1 MSSSRRKLWKI
12 PERPNTFRSRKRWSD
27 DVPRANEGPKRRR
40 MNNGEDGQKTGRD
53 LKPIG
58 FKALESIC
66 REELPEKAVLEL
78 TRKAGQFEALL
89 SMDDIRPDLLKLVIT
104 SFRMLCSPNNIM
116 NANAEKI
123 LRSTKAKKFL
133 TGTALSSFINQMAYL
148 GDSSGVDTV
157 IMDLISIFLTMI
169 QKLRE
174 SIVHSLPISQLKISL
189 ALLKEKN
196 LIENADDLEKELHH
210 VTELKDEVIRLAMSA
225 HDQESEL
232 KPPQNFRELSV
243 IPSAADLLCSRPFLR
258 KNITDRRFN
267 DLDHYLDVQFRLLR
281 EDFVMPL
288 RDGIKQLTKDK
299 DLLEPT
305 TSNTSPRANDVSV
318 YHGVTVLYP
327 VCNRKGRVFKIKFN
341 QSHSKVRRIK
351 WERSKRLKFGSLLCL
366 SSDDFNTLVF
376 ASVENRDPE
385 GLSDGELEVRFET
398 TEAAE
403 VNRFIQSKETFV
415 MVESDAYYESYR
427 HVLEG
432 LKEINPEEFPFQR
445 YIVECCQDIRPP
457 VYQLHGKEDDN
468 NNKSFTFK
476 FDGVLAKKK
485 SPETLVTNHRSSSPR
500 LQVASE
506 DALGTDSSQPGK
518 GSGELSSDA
527 CTESLSN
534 PDVVMDNEMPHEIF
548 NWPDRESLGFNESQ
562 MRAFK
567 LALTKE
573 FALIQGPP
581 GTGKTFVGLK
591 IAQALLDNTSLWQ
604 DEKGSSP
611 ILMVSYTN
619 HALDQFLEGLI
630 SNRGEI
636 GNLGLKNVFAQSNI
650 NDHNISMTC
659 QNAKN
664 TKELLGFQTS
674 LNHFNRERRGII
686 CQKISDATFLDFR

>member
-1 MSSSRRKLWKI
+1 MSSSRRKLWTI
-12 PERPNTFRSRKRWSD
+12 PERPNTFRSRKRRPD

-40 MNNGEDGQKTGRD
+40 MNNGEGRKNTGHD
-53 LKPIG
+53 SKPIG

-66 REELPEKAVLEL
+66 REELPEAVLEL

-104 SFRMLCSPNNIM
+104 SFRMLCSSNKIM
-116 NANAEKI
+116 TANAEKI
-123 LRSTKAKKFL
+123 LRSTEAKRFL
-133 TGTALSSFINQMAYL
+133 TGTVLSSFINKMAYL
-148 GDSSGVDTV
+148 SDNSGVDTV
-157 IMDLISIFLTMI
+157 IMDLTAIFLTMI
-169 QKLRE
+169 QKLGV
-174 SIVHSLPISQLKISL
+174 SIVHSLPVPQLRISL
-189 ALLKEKN
+189 AELKQKN
-196 LIENADDLEKELHH
+196 LIENTDDLDKKLHH

-225 HDQESEL
+225 HDQESHL

-267 DLDHYLDVQFRLLR
+267 DLDHYLDVQFRLLK
-281 EDFVMPL
+281 EDFVIPL

-305 TSNTSPRANDVSV
+305 KSNTRRANDVSV
-318 YHGVTVLYP
+318 YHGVKVLYP

-341 QSHSKVRRIK
+341 QSHSKVRRVK

-385 GLSDGELEVRFET
+385 GLSDGQLEVRFEN

-415 MVESDAYYESYR
+415 MVESDAYFESYR

-432 LKEINPEEFPFQR
+432 LKEINPGEFPFQR
-445 YIVECCQDIRPP
+445 YIVECCQDIGPP
-457 VYQLHGKEDDN
+457 AYQLHGKEGDEKN
-468 NNKSFTFK
+468 NSFTFK

-485 SPETLVTNHRSSSPR
+485 CPETLESNHRSSTEK
-500 LQVASE
+500 LQMTIE
-506 DALGTDSSQPGK
+506 PETDSSQL
-518 GSGELSSDA
+518 GELSSDT
-527 CTESLSN
+527 CTESLNN
-534 PDVVMDNEMPHEIF
+534 PDVAKDKEMPREIF
-548 NWPDRESLGFNESQ
+548 NWPDRESLGLNESQ

-591 IAQALLDNTSLWQ
+591 IAQALLDNSSLWQ

-630 SNRGEI
+630 PSEGKS
-636 GNLGLKNVFAQSNI
+636 GNFGLKNVSLQSNN
-650 NDHNISMTC
+650 NDHNTSMTV
-659 QNAKN
+659 
-664 TKELLGFQTS
+664 S
-674 LNHFNRERRGII
+674 
-686 CQKISDATFLDFR
+686 

>member
-12 PERPNTFRSRKRWSD
+12 PERPNTFRSRKRRSD

-53 LKPIG
+53 SKPIG

-104 SFRMLCSPNNIM
+104 SFRMLCSSNKIM
-116 NANAEKI
+116 TANAEKI
-123 LRSTKAKKFL
+123 LRSTEAKRFL
-133 TGTALSSFINQMAYL
+133 TGTVLSSFINKMAYL
-148 GDSSGVDTV
+148 SDNSGVDTV
-157 IMDLISIFLTMI
+157 IMDLTAIFLTMI
-169 QKLRE
+169 QKLGV
-174 SIVHSLPISQLKISL
+174 SIVHSLPVPQLRISL
-189 ALLKEKN
+189 AELKEKN
-196 LIENADDLEKELHH
+196 LIENTDDLEKKLHH

-225 HDQESEL
+225 HDQESQL

-305 TSNTSPRANDVSV
+305 KSNTRRANDVSV

-341 QSHSKVRRIK
+341 QSHSKVRRVK

-385 GLSDGELEVRFET
+385 GLSDGELEVRFEN

-415 MVESDAYYESYR
+415 MVESDAYFESYR

-432 LKEINPEEFPFQR
+432 LKEINPGEFPFQR
-445 YIVECCQDIRPP
+445 YIVECCQDVGPP
-457 VYQLHGKEDDN
+457 AYQLHGKEGDAN
-468 NNKSFTFK
+468 NNSFTFK

-485 SPETLVTNHRSSSPR
+485 STETLESNHRSSTEK
-500 LQVASE
+500 LQMTIE
-506 DALGTDSSQPGK
+506 PETDSSQL
-518 GSGELSSDA
+518 GELSSDT
-527 CTESLSN
+527 CTESLNN
-534 PDVVMDNEMPHEIF
+534 PDVAKDKEMPREIF
-548 NWPDRESLGFNESQ
+548 IWPDRESLGLNESQ

-630 SNRGEI
+630 PNEGKS
-636 GNLGLKNVFAQSNI
+636 GNFGLKNVSLQSNN
-650 NDHNISMTC
+650 NDHNTSMTV
-659 QNAKN
+659 
-664 TKELLGFQTS
+664 S
-674 LNHFNRERRGII
+674 
-686 CQKISDATFLDFR
+686 

>member
-1 MSSSRRKLWKI
+1 MSSGHREPQKI
-12 PERPNTFRSRKRWSD
+12 PGRPNNFRNRKRRSD
-27 DVPRANEGPKRRR
+27 DVPRANEGSKRRR
-40 MNNGEDGQKTGRD
+40 VNREGGQNTGHD
-53 LKPIG
+53 SKPIG
-58 FKALESIC
+58 FKALENIC

-78 TRKAGQFEALL
+78 TRKAGKFEALL

-104 SFRMLCSPNNIM
+104 SFRMLCSSNNIM
-116 NANAEKI
+116 TANAEKI
-123 LRSTKAKKFL
+123 LRSTKAKRFL

-157 IMDLISIFLTMI
+157 IMDLISIFLTVI
-169 QKLRE
+169 QKLGE
-174 SIVHSLPISQLKISL
+174 SIVHSLPIPQLRISL

-225 HDQESEL
+225 HDQESQL

-267 DLDHYLDVQFRLLR
+267 DLDHYLDVQFRLLK

-305 TSNTSPRANDVSV
+305 TTNTRRANDVSV

-341 QSHSKVRRIK
+341 QSHSKVRRVK

-385 GLSDGELEVRFET
+385 GLSDGELEVRFEN

-403 VNRFIQSKETFV
+403 VNRFLQSKETFV

-445 YIVECCQDIRPP
+445 YIVECCQDVGPP
-457 VYQLHGKEDDN
+457 AYQLHGKEGDEKN
-468 NNKSFTFK
+468 NSFTFK

-485 SPETLVTNHRSSSPR
+485 SPKTLVSNHQS

-506 DALGTDSSQPGK
+506 HALETDSSQPGE
-518 GSGELSSDA
+518 GSGELSSEA
-527 CTESLSN
+527 CTESLNN
-534 PDVVMDNEMPHEIF
+534 PDDVKDKEMPHEIF
-548 NWPDRESLGFNESQ
+548 NWPDRESLGLNESQ

-636 GNLGLKNVFAQSNI
+636 GNLGLKNVFA
-650 NDHNISMTC
+650 
-659 QNAKN
+659 
-664 TKELLGFQTS
+664 
-674 LNHFNRERRGII
+674 
-686 CQKISDATFLDFR
+686 

>member
-12 PERPNTFRSRKRWSD
+12 PERPNTFRSRKRGSD

-40 MNNGEDGQKTGRD
+40 MNNGEEGQKTGRD
-53 LKPIG
+53 SKPIG

-66 REELPEKAVLEL
+66 REELPEAVLQL

-104 SFRMLCSPNNIM
+104 SFRMLCSSNKIM
-116 NANAEKI
+116 TANAEKI
-123 LRSTKAKKFL
+123 LRSTEAKRFL
-133 TGTALSSFINQMAYL
+133 TGTVLSSFINKMAYL
-148 GDSSGVDTV
+148 SNNSGVDTV
-157 IMDLISIFLTMI
+157 IMDLTAIFLTMI
-169 QKLRE
+169 QKLGV
-174 SIVHSLPISQLKISL
+174 SIVHSLPIPQLRISV
-189 ALLKEKN
+189 AELKEKN
-196 LIENADDLEKELHH
+196 LIENTDDLEKELHH
-210 VTELKDEVIRLAMSA
+210 VTELKDKVIRLGMSA
-225 HDQESEL
+225 HDQESHL
-232 KPPQNFRELSV
+232 KPLQNFRDLSV

-305 TSNTSPRANDVSV
+305 KSNTRRANDVSV
-318 YHGVTVLYP
+318 YHGVRVLYP

-341 QSHSKVRRIK
+341 QSHSKVRRVK

-385 GLSDGELEVRFET
+385 GLSDGQLEVRFEN

-403 VNRFIQSKETFV
+403 VNRFIESKETFV
-415 MVESDAYYESYR
+415 MVESDAYFESYR

-432 LKEINPEEFPFQR
+432 LQEINPGEFAFQR
-445 YIVECCQDIRPP
+445 YIVECCQDIGPP
-457 VYQLHGKEDDN
+457 AYQLHGKKGDEKN
-468 NNKSFTFK
+468 NSFTFK
-476 FDGVLAKKK
+476 FDRGLAKK
-485 SPETLVTNHRSSSPR
+485 SPETLVSNHGSSTPW

-506 DALGTDSSQPGK
+506 HALGTDSGQPGE

-527 CTESLSN
+527 WTESLDN
-534 PDVVMDNEMPHEIF
+534 PDVAKDKIF
-548 NWPDRESLGFNESQ
+548 NWPDRESLGLNESQ

-630 SNRGEI
+630 SNRGEM
-636 GNLGLKNVFAQSNI
+636 GK
-650 NDHNISMTC
+650 IS
-659 QNAKN
+659 
-664 TKELLGFQTS
+664 S
-674 LNHFNRERRGII
+674 LNQII
-686 CQKISDATFLDFR
+686 KTLS

>member
-12 PERPNTFRSRKRWSD
+12 PERPNTFRSRKRRPD

-40 MNNGEDGQKTGRD
+40 MNNGEDGQKTGHD
-53 LKPIG
+53 SKPIG

-66 REELPEKAVLEL
+66 REELPEAVLEL

-104 SFRMLCSPNNIM
+104 SFRMLCSSNKIM
-116 NANAEKI
+116 TANAEKI
-123 LRSTKAKKFL
+123 LRSTEAKRFL
-133 TGTALSSFINQMAYL
+133 TGTVLSSFINKMAYL
-148 GDSSGVDTV
+148 SNNSGVDTV
-157 IMDLISIFLTMI
+157 IMDLTAIFLTMI
-169 QKLRE
+169 QKLGV
-174 SIVHSLPISQLKISL
+174 SIVHSLPIPQLRISV
-189 ALLKEKN
+189 AELKEKN
-196 LIENADDLEKELHH
+196 LIENTDDLEKELHH
-210 VTELKDEVIRLAMSA
+210 VTELKDKVIRLGMSA
-225 HDQESEL
+225 HDQESHL
-232 KPPQNFRELSV
+232 KPPQNFRDLSV

-267 DLDHYLDVQFRLLR
+267 DLDHYLDVHFRLLK
-281 EDFVMPL
+281 EDFVIPL

-305 TSNTSPRANDVSV
+305 KSNTRRANDVSV
-318 YHGVTVLYP
+318 YHGVRVLYP

-341 QSHSKVRRIK
+341 QSHSKVRRVK

-385 GLSDGELEVRFET
+385 GLSDGQLEVRFEN

-403 VNRFIQSKETFV
+403 VNRFIESKETFV
-415 MVESDAYYESYR
+415 MVESDAYFESYR
-427 HVLEG
+427 HVLKG
-432 LKEINPEEFPFQR
+432 LQEINPGEFAFQR
-445 YIVECCQDIRPP
+445 YIVECCQDIGPP
-457 VYQLHGKEDDN
+457 AYQLHGKEGDEKN
-468 NNKSFTFK
+468 NSFTFK
-476 FDGVLAKKK
+476 FDRGLAKK
-485 SPETLVTNHRSSSPR
+485 SPETLVSNHGSSTPW

-506 DALGTDSSQPGK
+506 HALGTDSGQPGE

-527 CTESLSN
+527 WTESLDN
-534 PDVVMDNEMPHEIF
+534 PDVAKDKIF
-548 NWPDRESLGFNESQ
+548 NWPDRESLGLNESQ
-562 MRAFK
+562 MRAFQ

-591 IAQALLDNTSLWQ
+591 IAQALLDNKSLWQ
-604 DEKGSSP
+604 DEKGCSP

-630 SNRGEI
+630 SNRGEM
-636 GNLGLKNVFAQSNI
+636 GK
-650 NDHNISMTC
+650 IS
-659 QNAKN
+659 
-664 TKELLGFQTS
+664 S
-674 LNHFNRERRGII
+674 LNQII
-686 CQKISDATFLDFR
+686 KTLS

>member
-1 MSSSRRKLWKI
+1 MSSGHREPRKI
-12 PERPNTFRSRKRWSD
+12 PGRSNNFRNRKRRSY
-27 DVPRANEGPKRRR
+27 DVPRAIEGLKRRR
-40 MNNGEDGQKTGRD
+40 MNGEGGQTDTGHD
-53 LKPIG
+53 SKPIG

-104 SFRMLCSPNNIM
+104 SFRMLCSSNNIM
-116 NANAEKI
+116 TANAEKI

-174 SIVHSLPISQLKISL
+174 SIVYSLPIPQLRISL

-225 HDQESEL
+225 HDQESQL

-243 IPSAADLLCSRPFLR
+243 IPSAADLLYSRPFLR

-305 TSNTSPRANDVSV
+305 TSKTSPRAHNVSV

-398 TEAAE
+398 TETAE
-403 VNRFIQSKETFV
+403 VNRFIQSKQTFV

-445 YIVECCQDIRPP
+445 YIVECCQDVGPP
-457 VYQLHGKEDDN
+457 AYQLHGKEGDEKND
-468 NNKSFTFK
+468 SFTFK
-476 FDGVLAKKK
+476 FDGVLEKKK
-485 SPETLVTNHRSSSPR
+485 SPKTVVSNHQS
-500 LQVASE
+500 LQMASE
-506 DALGTDSSQPGK
+506 HALETDSSQPGE
-518 GSGELSSDA
+518 GSGELSSEA
-527 CTESLSN
+527 CTESLNN
-534 PDVVMDNEMPHEIF
+534 PDDVKDKEMPHEVF

-630 SNRGEI
+630 SNQGEI

-650 NDHNISMTC
+650 NDHNTVY
-659 QNAKN
+659 Q
-664 TKELLGFQTS
+664 
-674 LNHFNRERRGII
+674 
-686 CQKISDATFLDFR
+686 

>member
-1 MSSSRRKLWKI
+1 MSSNRRQLWKI
-12 PERPNTFRSRKRWSD
+12 PERPNTFRSRKRRSD

-53 LKPIG
+53 SKPIG

-78 TRKAGQFEALL
+78 TKQAGQFEALL

-104 SFRMLCSPNNIM
+104 SFRMLCSSNNIM
-116 NANAEKI
+116 TANAEKI
-123 LRSTKAKKFL
+123 LRSTKAKRFL
-133 TGTALSSFINQMAYL
+133 TGTVLSSFINKMAYL
-148 GDSSGVDTV
+148 GVSSGVDTV
-157 IMDLISIFLTMI
+157 IMDLIAIFLTMI
-169 QKLRE
+169 QKLGE
-174 SIVHSLPISQLKISL
+174 SIVHSLPIPQLRFSL
-189 ALLKEKN
+189 ATLKEKN

-210 VTELKDEVIRLAMSA
+210 VTELKDEVIRLAMSG
-225 HDQESEL
+225 HDPESQL

-281 EDFVMPL
+281 EDFAMPL

-305 TSNTSPRANDVSV
+305 TSNFGRANDVSV

-327 VCNRKGRVFKIKFN
+327 VCNKKGRVFKIKFN
-341 QSHSKVRRIK
+341 QCHSKVRRVK

-376 ASVENRDPE
+376 ASVENRDPV
-385 GLSDGELEVRFET
+385 GLSNGELEVRFEKI
-398 TEAAE
+398 EVAE
-403 VNRFIQSKETFV
+403 VNRFIQSKERFV
-415 MVESDAYYESYR
+415 MLESDAYFESYR

-432 LKEINPEEFPFQR
+432 LKEIDPGEFPFQR
-445 YIVECCQDIRPP
+445 YIVECCQDIGPP
-457 VYQLHGKEDDN
+457 EYQLHGKKGDE
-468 NNKSFTFK
+468 NKNSFTFK

-485 SPETLVTNHRSSSPR
+485 SPETLVSNHRLSSVE
-500 LQVASE
+500 LQVAIE
-506 DALGTDSSQPGK
+506 PGTDSSQLA
-518 GSGELSSDA
+518 ELTSDT
-527 CTESLSN
+527 CTESLN
-534 PDVVMDNEMPHEIF
+534 NHDVAKDNEMPHEIF
-548 NWPDRESLGFNESQ
+548 NWPDRESLGLNESQ

-604 DEKGSSP
+604 DKKGSSP

-630 SNRGEI
+630 PNPGES
-636 GNLGLKNVFAQSNI
+636 GYLGLKNVFTQSNN
-650 NDHNISMTC
+650 NDHNILMS
-659 QNAKN
+659 K
-664 TKELLGFQTS
+664 
-674 LNHFNRERRGII
+674 
-686 CQKISDATFLDFR
+686 

>member
-12 PERPNTFRSRKRWSD
+12 PERPNTFRSRKRGSD

-40 MNNGEDGQKTGRD
+40 MNNGEEGQKTGRD
-53 LKPIG
+53 SKPIG

-66 REELPEKAVLEL
+66 REELPEAVLQL

-104 SFRMLCSPNNIM
+104 SFRMLCSSNKIM
-116 NANAEKI
+116 TANAEKI
-123 LRSTKAKKFL
+123 LRSTEAKRFL
-133 TGTALSSFINQMAYL
+133 TGTVLSSFINKMAYL
-148 GDSSGVDTV
+148 SNNSGVDTV
-157 IMDLISIFLTMI
+157 IMDLTAIFLTMI
-169 QKLRE
+169 QKLGV
-174 SIVHSLPISQLKISL
+174 SIVHSLPIPQLRISV
-189 ALLKEKN
+189 AELKEKN
-196 LIENADDLEKELHH
+196 LIENTDDLEKELHH
-210 VTELKDEVIRLAMSA
+210 VTELKDKVIRLGMSA
-225 HDQESEL
+225 HDQESHL
-232 KPPQNFRELSV
+232 KPLQNFRDLSV

-267 DLDHYLDVQFRLLR
+267 DLDHYLDVQFRLLK

-305 TSNTSPRANDVSV
+305 KSNTRRANDVSV
-318 YHGVTVLYP
+318 YHGVRVLYP

-341 QSHSKVRRIK
+341 QSHSKVRRVK

-385 GLSDGELEVRFET
+385 GLSDGQLEVRFEN

-415 MVESDAYYESYR
+415 MVESDAYFESYR

-432 LKEINPEEFPFQR
+432 LQEINPGEFAFQR
-445 YIVECCQDIRPP
+445 YIVECCQDIGPP
-457 VYQLHGKEDDN
+457 AYQLHGKKGDEKN
-468 NNKSFTFK
+468 NSFTFK
-476 FDGVLAKKK
+476 FDRGLAKK
-485 SPETLVTNHRSSSPR
+485 SPETLVSNHGSSTPW

-506 DALGTDSSQPGK
+506 HALGTDSGQPGE

-527 CTESLSN
+527 WTESLDN
-534 PDVVMDNEMPHEIF
+534 PDVAKDKIF
-548 NWPDRESLGFNESQ
+548 NWPDRESLGLNESQ

-591 IAQALLDNTSLWQ
+591 IAQALLDNKSLWQ
-604 DEKGSSP
+604 DEKGRSP

-630 SNRGEI
+630 SNRGEM
-636 GNLGLKNVFAQSNI
+636 G
-650 NDHNISMTC
+650 
-659 QNAKN
+659 
-664 TKELLGFQTS
+664 
-674 LNHFNRERRGII
+674 
-686 CQKISDATFLDFR
+686 KISSFNQIITTLS

>member
-12 PERPNTFRSRKRWSD
+12 PERPNTFRSRKRRSD

-53 LKPIG
+53 SKPIG

-104 SFRMLCSPNNIM
+104 SFRMLCSSNNIM
-116 NANAEKI
+116 TANAEKI
-123 LRSTKAKKFL
+123 LRSTKAKSFL
-133 TGTALSSFINQMAYL
+133 TGTVLSSFINKMAYL
-148 GDSSGVDTV
+148 GDNSGVDTV
-157 IMDLISIFLTMI
+157 IMDLIAIFLTMI
-169 QKLRE
+169 QKLGE
-174 SIVHSLPISQLKISL
+174 SIVHSLPIPQLRISL
-189 ALLKEKN
+189 AVLKEKN
-196 LIENADDLEKELHH
+196 LIENTDDLEKKLQH
-210 VTELKDEVIRLAMSA
+210 VTELKDEVIRLAMSG
-225 HDQESEL
+225 HDQESQL

-267 DLDHYLDVQFRLLR
+267 DLDHYLDVQFRLLK

-305 TSNTSPRANDVSV
+305 KSSTRQANDVSV

-341 QSHSKVRRIK
+341 QSHSKVRRVK

-366 SSDDFNTLVF
+366 SSDDFSTLVF
-376 ASVENRDPE
+376 AFVENRNPE
-385 GLSDGELEVRFET
+385 GLSDGELEVRFEN

-415 MVESDAYYESYR
+415 MVESDAYFESYR

-432 LKEINPEEFPFQR
+432 LKEINPGEFPFQR
-445 YIVECCQDIRPP
+445 YIVECCQDIGPP
-457 VYQLHGKEDDN
+457 EYQLHGKEGDAN
-468 NNKSFTFK
+468 NNSFTFK

-485 SPETLVTNHRSSSPR
+485 STETLESNHRSSTEK
-500 LQVASE
+500 LQMTIE
-506 DALGTDSSQPGK
+506 PETDSSQL
-518 GSGELSSDA
+518 GELSSDT
-527 CTESLSN
+527 CTESLNN
-534 PDVVMDNEMPHEIF
+534 PDVAKDKEMPREIF
-548 NWPDRESLGFNESQ
+548 NWPDRESLGLNESQ

-567 LALTKE
+567 MALTKE

-630 SNRGEI
+630 PNEGKS
-636 GNLGLKNVFAQSNI
+636 GNFGLKNVSLQSNN
-650 NDHNISMTC
+650 NDHNTSMTV
-659 QNAKN
+659 
-664 TKELLGFQTS
+664 S
-674 LNHFNRERRGII
+674 
-686 CQKISDATFLDFR
+686 

>member
-12 PERPNTFRSRKRWSD
+12 PERPNTFRSRKRGSD

-40 MNNGEDGQKTGRD
+40 MNNGEEGQKTGRD
-53 LKPIG
+53 SKPIG

-66 REELPEKAVLEL
+66 REELPEAVLQL

-104 SFRMLCSPNNIM
+104 SFRMLCSSNKIM
-116 NANAEKI
+116 TANAEKI
-123 LRSTKAKKFL
+123 LRSTEAKRFL
-133 TGTALSSFINQMAYL
+133 TGTVLSSFINKMAYL
-148 GDSSGVDTV
+148 SNNSGVDTV
-157 IMDLISIFLTMI
+157 IMDLTAIFLTMI
-169 QKLRE
+169 QKLGV
-174 SIVHSLPISQLKISL
+174 SIVHSLPIPQLRISV
-189 ALLKEKN
+189 AELKEKN
-196 LIENADDLEKELHH
+196 LIENTDDLEKELHH
-210 VTELKDEVIRLAMSA
+210 VTELKDKVIRLGMSA
-225 HDQESEL
+225 HDQESHL
-232 KPPQNFRELSV
+232 KPLQNFRDLSV

-305 TSNTSPRANDVSV
+305 KSNTRRANDVSV
-318 YHGVTVLYP
+318 YHGVRVLYP

-341 QSHSKVRRIK
+341 QSHSKVRRVK

-385 GLSDGELEVRFET
+385 GLSDGQLEVRFEN

-403 VNRFIQSKETFV
+403 VNRFIESKETFV
-415 MVESDAYYESYR
+415 MVESDAYFESYR

-432 LKEINPEEFPFQR
+432 LQEINPGEFAFQR
-445 YIVECCQDIRPP
+445 YIVECCQDIGPP
-457 VYQLHGKEDDN
+457 AYQLHGKEGDEKN
-468 NNKSFTFK
+468 NSFTFK
-476 FDGVLAKKK
+476 FDRGLAKK
-485 SPETLVTNHRSSSPR
+485 SPETLVSNHGSSTPW

-506 DALGTDSSQPGK
+506 HALGTDSGQPGE

-527 CTESLSN
+527 WTESLDN
-534 PDVVMDNEMPHEIF
+534 PDVAKDKIF
-548 NWPDRESLGFNESQ
+548 NWPDRESLGLNESQ

-630 SNRGEI
+630 SNRGEM
-636 GNLGLKNVFAQSNI
+636 GK
-650 NDHNISMTC
+650 IS
-659 QNAKN
+659 
-664 TKELLGFQTS
+664 S
-674 LNHFNRERRGII
+674 LNQII
-686 CQKISDATFLDFR
+686 KTLS

>member
-1 MSSSRRKLWKI
+1 MSSGHRERRKI
-12 PERPNTFRSRKRWSD
+12 PGRPNNFRNRKRRSD
-27 DVPRANEGPKRRR
+27 DVPRANEGSKRRR
-40 MNNGEDGQKTGRD
+40 MNGEGGQNTGHD
-53 LKPIG
+53 SKPIG

-157 IMDLISIFLTMI
+157 IMDLIPIFLTMI
-169 QKLRE
+169 QKLGE
-174 SIVHSLPISQLKISL
+174 SIVHSLPIPQLKMSL
-189 ALLKEKN
+189 DVLKEKN
-196 LIENADDLEKELHH
+196 LIENAGDLEKELHH

-267 DLDHYLDVQFRLLR
+267 DLDHYLDVQFRLLK
-281 EDFVMPL
+281 EDFVIPL

-305 TSNTSPRANDVSV
+305 KSNTRRANDVSV
-318 YHGVTVLYP
+318 YHGVKVLYP

-341 QSHSKVRRIK
+341 QSHSKVRRVK

-385 GLSDGELEVRFET
+385 GLSDGELEVRFEN

-415 MVESDAYYESYR
+415 MVESDAYFESYR

-432 LKEINPEEFPFQR
+432 LKEINPGEFPFQR
-445 YIVECCQDIRPP
+445 YIVECCQDVGPP
-457 VYQLHGKEDDN
+457 AYQVHGKEGDEKN
-468 NNKSFTFK
+468 NSFIFK
-476 FDGVLAKKK
+476 FDDVLAKKK
-485 SPETLVTNHRSSSPR
+485 SPKTLVINHQS

-506 DALGTDSSQPGK
+506 HALGTDSSQPGA

-527 CTESLSN
+527 CTESLDN
-534 PDVVMDNEMPHEIF
+534 PDVAKDKEMPHEIF
-548 NWPDRESLGFNESQ
+548 SWPDRESLGLNESQ

-604 DEKGSSP
+604 DGKGSSP

-619 HALDQFLEGLI
+619 HALDQFLEGLT
-630 SNRGEI
+630 SNRGEM
-636 GNLGLKNVFAQSNI
+636 GK
-650 NDHNISMTC
+650 IS
-659 QNAKN
+659 
-664 TKELLGFQTS
+664 S
-674 LNHFNRERRGII
+674 LNQII
-686 CQKISDATFLDFR
+686 KTLS

>member
-12 PERPNTFRSRKRWSD
+12 PERPNTFRSRKRRSD

-40 MNNGEDGQKTGRD
+40 MNNGEDGQKTGHD
-53 LKPIG
+53 SKPIG

-78 TRKAGQFEALL
+78 TRKAGQFGALL

-104 SFRMLCSPNNIM
+104 SFRMLCSSNKIM
-116 NANAEKI
+116 TANAEKI
-123 LRSTKAKKFL
+123 LRSTEAKRFL
-133 TGTALSSFINQMAYL
+133 TGTVLSSFINKMAYL
-148 GDSSGVDTV
+148 SDNSGVDTV
-157 IMDLISIFLTMI
+157 IMDLTAIFLTMI
-169 QKLRE
+169 QKLGV
-174 SIVHSLPISQLKISL
+174 SIVHSLPVPQLRISL
-189 ALLKEKN
+189 AELKEKN
-196 LIENADDLEKELHH
+196 LIENTDDLEKKLHH

-225 HDQESEL
+225 HDQESQL

-267 DLDHYLDVQFRLLR
+267 DLDHYLDVQFRLLK

-305 TSNTSPRANDVSV
+305 KSNTRRANDVSV

-341 QSHSKVRRIK
+341 QSHSKVRRVK

-385 GLSDGELEVRFET
+385 GLSDGELEVRFEN

-415 MVESDAYYESYR
+415 MVESDAYFESYR

-432 LKEINPEEFPFQR
+432 LKEINPGEFPFQR
-445 YIVECCQDIRPP
+445 YIVECCQDVGPP
-457 VYQLHGKEDDN
+457 AYQLHGKEGDAN
-468 NNKSFTFK
+468 NNSFTFK

-485 SPETLVTNHRSSSPR
+485 STETLESNHRSSTEK
-500 LQVASE
+500 LQMTIE
-506 DALGTDSSQPGK
+506 PETDSSQL
-518 GSGELSSDA
+518 GELSSDT
-527 CTESLSN
+527 CTESLNN
-534 PDVVMDNEMPHEIF
+534 PDVAKDKEMPREIF
-548 NWPDRESLGFNESQ
+548 IWPDRESLGLNESQ

-567 LALTKE
+567 MALTKE

-630 SNRGEI
+630 PNEGKS
-636 GNLGLKNVFAQSNI
+636 GNFGLKNVSLQSNN
-650 NDHNISMTC
+650 NDHNTSMTV
-659 QNAKN
+659 
-664 TKELLGFQTS
+664 S
-674 LNHFNRERRGII
+674 
-686 CQKISDATFLDFR
+686 

>member
-1 MSSSRRKLWKI
+1 MSSGHREPRKI
-12 PERPNTFRSRKRWSD
+12 PGRSNNFRNRKRRSY
-27 DVPRANEGPKRRR
+27 DVPRAIEGLKRRR
-40 MNNGEDGQKTGRD
+40 MNGEGGQTDTGHD
-53 LKPIG
+53 SKPIG

-104 SFRMLCSPNNIM
+104 SFRMLCSSNNIM
-116 NANAEKI
+116 TANAEKI

-169 QKLRE
+169 QKLGE

-225 HDQESEL
+225 HDQESQL

-385 GLSDGELEVRFET
+385 GLSDGELEVRFEN

-445 YIVECCQDIRPP
+445 YIVECCQDVGPP
-457 VYQLHGKEDDN
+457 AYQLHGKEGDEKN
-468 NNKSFTFK
+468 NSFTFK
-476 FDGVLAKKK
+476 FDGVLEKKK
-485 SPETLVTNHRSSSPR
+485 SPKTVVSNHQS
-500 LQVASE
+500 LQMASE
-506 DALGTDSSQPGK
+506 HALETDSSQPGE
-518 GSGELSSDA
+518 GSGELSSEA
-527 CTESLSN
+527 CTESLNN
-534 PDVVMDNEMPHEIF
+534 PDDVKDKEMPHEVF

-630 SNRGEI
+630 SNQGEI

-650 NDHNISMTC
+650 NDHNTVY
-659 QNAKN
+659 Q
-664 TKELLGFQTS
+664 
-674 LNHFNRERRGII
+674 
-686 CQKISDATFLDFR
+686 

>member
-1 MSSSRRKLWKI
+1 MSSGHREPRKI
-12 PERPNTFRSRKRWSD
+12 PGRSNNFRNRKRRSY
-27 DVPRANEGPKRRR
+27 DVPRAIEGLKRRR
-40 MNNGEDGQKTGRD
+40 MNGEGGQTDTGHD
-53 LKPIG
+53 SKPIG

-104 SFRMLCSPNNIM
+104 SFRMLCSSNNIM
-116 NANAEKI
+116 TANAEKI

-148 GDSSGVDTV
+148 GDSAGVDTV

-174 SIVHSLPISQLKISL
+174 SIVHSLPIPQLRISL

-225 HDQESEL
+225 HDQESQL

-376 ASVENRDPE
+376 ASVENRDSE
-385 GLSDGELEVRFET
+385 GLSDGELEVRFEDT
-398 TEAAE
+398 AAAD

-445 YIVECCQDIRPP
+445 YIVECCQDVGPP
-457 VYQLHGKEDDN
+457 AYQLHGKEGDEEN
-468 NNKSFTFK
+468 NSFTFK
-476 FDGVLAKKK
+476 FDRVLEKKK
-485 SPETLVTNHRSSSPR
+485 SPKTLVSNHQS

-506 DALGTDSSQPGK
+506 HALETDSSQPGE
-518 GSGELSSDA
+518 GSGELSSEA
-527 CTESLSN
+527 CTESLN
-534 PDVVMDNEMPHEIF
+534 IPDDVKDKEMPHEIF

-630 SNRGEI
+630 SNQGEM
-636 GNLGLKNVFAQSNI
+636 GK
-650 NDHNISMTC
+650 IS
-659 QNAKN
+659 
-664 TKELLGFQTS
+664 S
-674 LNHFNRERRGII
+674 LNQII
-686 CQKISDATFLDFR
+686 MTLIYQ

>member
-1 MSSSRRKLWKI
+1 MSSGLREPRKI
-12 PERPNTFRSRKRWSD
+12 PGTPNNFRNRKRRSD
-27 DVPRANEGPKRRR
+27 DVPKAIEGSKRRR
-40 MNNGEDGQKTGRD
+40 MYREGGQNTGHD
-53 LKPIG
+53 SKPIG

-78 TRKAGQFEALL
+78 TRKAEQFEALL

-104 SFRMLCSPNNIM
+104 SFRMLCSSNNIM
-116 NANAEKI
+116 TANAEKI
-123 LRSTKAKKFL
+123 LRSTKAKSFL
-133 TGTALSSFINQMAYL
+133 TGTVLSSFINKMAYL
-148 GDSSGVDTV
+148 GGNSGVDTV
-157 IMDLISIFLTMI
+157 IMDLIAIFLTMI
-169 QKLRE
+169 QKLGE
-174 SIVHSLPISQLKISL
+174 SIVHSLPIPQLRISL
-189 ALLKEKN
+189 AVLKEKN
-196 LIENADDLEKELHH
+196 LIENADDLEKKLQH
-210 VTELKDEVIRLAMSA
+210 VTELKDEVIRLAMSG
-225 HDQESEL
+225 HDQESQL

-305 TSNTSPRANDVSV
+305 TSNTSPRAHDVSV

-366 SSDDFNTLVF
+366 SSDDFNTVVF

-457 VYQLHGKEDDN
+457 VYQLHGKEDDK

-485 SPETLVTNHRSSSPR
+485 SLETLVTNHRSSSSR

-506 DALGTDSSQPGK
+506 HALGTDSSQPGK

-619 HALDQFLEGLI
+619 HALDQFLEGLT
-630 SNRGEI
+630 SNRGEMR
-636 GNLGLKNVFAQSNI
+636 KMS
-650 NDHNISMTC
+650 
-659 QNAKN
+659 
-664 TKELLGFQTS
+664 S
-674 LNHFNRERRGII
+674 LNQII
-686 CQKISDATFLDFR
+686 KTLS

>member
-12 PERPNTFRSRKRWSD
+12 PERPNTFRSRKRRPD

-40 MNNGEDGQKTGRD
+40 MNNGEDGQKTGHD
-53 LKPIG
+53 SKPIG

-104 SFRMLCSPNNIM
+104 SFRMLCSSNNIM
-116 NANAEKI
+116 TANAEKI
-123 LRSTKAKKFL
+123 LRSTKAKRFL
-133 TGTALSSFINQMAYL
+133 TGTVLSSFINKMAYL
-148 GDSSGVDTV
+148 GDNSGVDTV
-157 IMDLISIFLTMI
+157 IMDLIAIFLTMI
-169 QKLRE
+169 QKLGE
-174 SIVHSLPISQLKISL
+174 SIVHSLPIPQLRISL
-189 ALLKEKN
+189 AVLKEKN
-196 LIENADDLEKELHH
+196 LIENADDLEKKLQH
-210 VTELKDEVIRLAMSA
+210 VTELKDEVIRLAMSG
-225 HDQESEL
+225 HDQESQL

-267 DLDHYLDVQFRLLR
+267 DLDHYLDVQFRLLK

-341 QSHSKVRRIK
+341 QSHSKVRRVK

-385 GLSDGELEVRFET
+385 GLSDGQLEVRFEN

-445 YIVECCQDIRPP
+445 YIVECCQNVGPP
-457 VYQLHGKEDDN
+457 AYQLHGKEGDEN
-468 NNKSFTFK
+468 NNSFTFK

-485 SPETLVTNHRSSSPR
+485 SPETLESNHRSSTEK
-500 LQVASE
+500 LQMTIE
-506 DALGTDSSQPGK
+506 PETDSSQL
-518 GSGELSSDA
+518 GELSSDT
-527 CTESLSN
+527 CTESLNN
-534 PDVVMDNEMPHEIF
+534 PDVAKDKEMPREIF
-548 NWPDRESLGFNESQ
+548 NWPDRESLGLNESQ

-630 SNRGEI
+630 PSEGKS
-636 GNLGLKNVFAQSNI
+636 GNFGLKNVSLQSNN
-650 NDHNISMTC
+650 NDHNTSMTV
-659 QNAKN
+659 
-664 TKELLGFQTS
+664 S
-674 LNHFNRERRGII
+674 
-686 CQKISDATFLDFR
+686 

>member
-12 PERPNTFRSRKRWSD
+12 PERPNTFRSRKRRSD

-40 MNNGEDGQKTGRD
+40 MNNGEDGQKTGHD
-53 LKPIG
+53 SKPIG

-104 SFRMLCSPNNIM
+104 SFRMLCSSNNIM
-116 NANAEKI
+116 TANAEKI
-123 LRSTKAKKFL
+123 LRSTKAKRFL
-133 TGTALSSFINQMAYL
+133 TGTVLSSFINKMAYL
-148 GDSSGVDTV
+148 GDNSGVDTV
-157 IMDLISIFLTMI
+157 IMDLIAIFLTMI
-169 QKLRE
+169 QKLGE
-174 SIVHSLPISQLKISL
+174 SIVHSLPIPQLRISL
-189 ALLKEKN
+189 AVLKEKN
-196 LIENADDLEKELHH
+196 LIENTDDLEKKLQH
-210 VTELKDEVIRLAMSA
+210 VTELKDEVIRLAMSG
-225 HDQESEL
+225 HDQESQL

-305 TSNTSPRANDVSV
+305 TSNTSPRAHDVSV

-341 QSHSKVRRIK
+341 QSHSKVRRVK

-385 GLSDGELEVRFET
+385 GLSDGQLEVRFEN

-415 MVESDAYYESYR
+415 MVESDAYFESYR

-432 LKEINPEEFPFQR
+432 LKEINPGEFPFQR
-445 YIVECCQDIRPP
+445 YIVECCQDVGPP
-457 VYQLHGKEDDN
+457 AYQLHGKEGDAN
-468 NNKSFTFK
+468 NNSFTFK

-485 SPETLVTNHRSSSPR
+485 STETLESNHRSSTEK
-500 LQVASE
+500 LQMTIE
-506 DALGTDSSQPGK
+506 PETDSSQL
-518 GSGELSSDA
+518 GELSSDT
-527 CTESLSN
+527 CTESLNN
-534 PDVVMDNEMPHEIF
+534 PDVAKDKEMPREIF
-548 NWPDRESLGFNESQ
+548 IWPDRESLGLNESQ

-630 SNRGEI
+630 PNEGKS
-636 GNLGLKNVFAQSNI
+636 GNFGLKNVSLQSNN
-650 NDHNISMTC
+650 NDHNTSMTV
-659 QNAKN
+659 
-664 TKELLGFQTS
+664 S
-674 LNHFNRERRGII
+674 
-686 CQKISDATFLDFR
+686 

>member
-1 MSSSRRKLWKI
+1 MSSGHREPRKI
-12 PERPNTFRSRKRWSD
+12 PGRPNNFRNRKRRSD
-27 DVPRANEGPKRRR
+27 DVPRAKEGSKRRR
-40 MNNGEDGQKTGRD
+40 VNGEGGQNTGHD
-53 LKPIG
+53 SKPIG

-66 REELPEKAVLEL
+66 REELPEMAVLKL
-78 TRKAGQFEALL
+78 TSKAGQFEALL

-104 SFRMLCSPNNIM
+104 SFRMLCSSKNIVT
-116 NANAEKI
+116 ANAEKI
-123 LRSTKAKKFL
+123 LRSTKAKRFL

-169 QKLRE
+169 QKLGE
-174 SIVHSLPISQLKISL
+174 SIVHSLPIPQLRISL

-225 HDQESEL
+225 HDQESQL
-232 KPPQNFRELSV
+232 KPPQNFRELRV
-243 IPSAADLLCSRPFLR
+243 IPSAADLLFSRPFLR

-305 TSNTSPRANDVSV
+305 TTNTRRANDVSV

-341 QSHSKVRRIK
+341 QSHSKVRRVK

-385 GLSDGELEVRFET
+385 GLSDGQLEVRFEN

-403 VNRFIQSKETFV
+403 VNRFIQSKENFV
-415 MVESDAYYESYR
+415 MVESDAYFESYR

-432 LKEINPEEFPFQR
+432 LHEINPEEFPFQR
-445 YIVECCQDIRPP
+445 YIVECCQDIGPP
-457 VYQLHGKEDDN
+457 AYQLHEKEGDEKN
-468 NNKSFTFK
+468 NPFTFK
-476 FDGVLAKKK
+476 FDRVLAKKK
-485 SPETLVTNHRSSSPR
+485 SPETLVSNHRSSSPR
-500 LQVASE
+500 LQVDSE
-506 DALGTDSSQPGK
+506 HALGTDSSQPGE

-527 CTESLSN
+527 WTESLDN
-534 PDVVMDNEMPHEIF
+534 PDVAKDNEMPHEIF
-548 NWPDRESLGFNESQ
+548 NWPDRESLGLNESQ

-591 IAQALLDNTSLWQ
+591 IAQALLDNKSLWQ
-604 DEKGSSP
+604 DEKESSP

-630 SNRGEI
+630 SNRGEM
-636 GNLGLKNVFAQSNI
+636 GK
-650 NDHNISMTC
+650 IS
-659 QNAKN
+659 
-664 TKELLGFQTS
+664 S
-674 LNHFNRERRGII
+674 LNQII
-686 CQKISDATFLDFR
+686 KTLS

>member
-1 MSSSRRKLWKI
+1 MSSGHREPRKI
-12 PERPNTFRSRKRWSD
+12 SGRPNTCTFRGRKRRSD
-27 DVPRANEGPKRRR
+27 DVPRANEGPKRQR
-40 MNNGEDGQKTGRD
+40 MKGEDGQIIGHGS
-53 LKPIG
+53 KPIK

-78 TRKAGQFEALL
+78 IKKAGQFEALL

-104 SFRMLCSPNNIM
+104 SFRMLCSSNNIM
-116 NANAEKI
+116 TANAEKI
-123 LRSTKAKKFL
+123 LRSSQAKRFL
-133 TGTALSSFINQMAYL
+133 TGTVLSSFINKMAYL
-148 GDSSGVDTV
+148 DDSSRVDSV
-157 IMDLISIFLTMI
+157 ILDLVAIFLTMI
-169 QKLRE
+169 QKLGE
-174 SIVHSLPISQLKISL
+174 SIVHSLPIPQLRFSL
-189 ALLKEKN
+189 AKLKEKN

-210 VTELKDEVIRLAMSA
+210 VIKLKDEVIRLAMSG
-225 HDQESEL
+225 HDQESQL
-232 KPPQNFRELSV
+232 KPPENFRELSV

-281 EDFVMPL
+281 EDFAMPL

-305 TSNTSPRANDVSV
+305 TSNFGRANDVSV

-327 VCNRKGRVFKIKFN
+327 VCNKKGRVFKIKFN
-341 QSHSKVRRIK
+341 QSHSKVRRVK

-376 ASVENRDPE
+376 ASVENRDHV
-385 GLSDGELEVRFET
+385 GLSDGELEVRFEN
-398 TEAAE
+398 TEVAE

-415 MVESDAYYESYR
+415 MVESGAYFESYR

-432 LKEINPEEFPFQR
+432 LKEINPGEFPLQR
-445 YIVECCQDIRPP
+445 YIVECCQDIGPP
-457 VYQLHGKEDDN
+457 EYQLHGKEGDEN
-468 NNKSFTFK
+468 NTSFTFK

-485 SPETLVTNHRSSSPR
+485 SPETLVSNHRSSSVE
-500 LQVASE
+500 LQVAAE
-506 DALGTDSSQPGK
+506 HGTDSNNL
-518 GSGELSSDA
+518 GELSSDA
-527 CTESLSN
+527 RTESLNN
-534 PDVVMDNEMPHEIF
+534 PDVAKDNEMPHEIF
-548 NWPDRESLGFNESQ
+548 NWPDRESFGFNESQ

-567 LALTKE
+567 QALTKE

-630 SNRGEI
+630 PNQGEM
-636 GNLGLKNVFAQSNI
+636 GNLGLKMS
-650 NDHNISMTC
+650 
-659 QNAKN
+659 
-664 TKELLGFQTS
+664 S
-674 LNHFNRERRGII
+674 LNDMLKCKEYKKAPKVSEEF
-686 CQKISDATFLDFR
+686 KPL

>member
-1 MSSSRRKLWKI
+1 MSSGHRERRKI
-12 PERPNTFRSRKRWSD
+12 PGRPNNFRNRKRRSD
-27 DVPRANEGPKRRR
+27 DVPRANEGSKRRR
-40 MNNGEDGQKTGRD
+40 MNNGEGGQKTGRD
-53 LKPIG
+53 SKPIG

-116 NANAEKI
+116 TANAEKI

-133 TGTALSSFINQMAYL
+133 TGTALSSFINQMVYL

-174 SIVHSLPISQLKISL
+174 SIVYSLPIPQLRISL

-225 HDQESEL
+225 HDQESQL

-243 IPSAADLLCSRPFLR
+243 IPSAADLLYSRPFLR

-288 RDGIKQLTKDK
+288 RDGIKHLTKDK

-305 TSNTSPRANDVSV
+305 TSNTRRANDVSV
-318 YHGVTVLYP
+318 YHGVRVLYP

-341 QSHSKVRRIK
+341 KSHSKVRRVK

-366 SSDDFNTLVF
+366 SSDDFNTFVF
-376 ASVENRDPE
+376 ASVENRDSE
-385 GLSDGELEVRFET
+385 GLSEGELEVRFED

-403 VNRFIQSKETFV
+403 VNRFIQSKEKFV

-445 YIVECCQDIRPP
+445 YIVECCQDVGPP
-457 VYQLHGKEDDN
+457 AYQLHGKEGDEKN
-468 NNKSFTFK
+468 NSFTFK

-485 SPETLVTNHRSSSPR
+485 SPKTVVSNHQS
-500 LQVASE
+500 LQMASE
-506 DALGTDSSQPGK
+506 HALETDSSQPGE
-518 GSGELSSDA
+518 GSGELSSEA
-527 CTESLSN
+527 CTESLNN
-534 PDVVMDNEMPHEIF
+534 PDDVKDKEMPHEVF
-548 NWPDRESLGFNESQ
+548 NWPDRDSLGFNESQ

-573 FALIQGPP
+573 SALIQGPP

-630 SNRGEI
+630 SNQGEI

-650 NDHNISMTC
+650 NDHNTVY
-659 QNAKN
+659 Q
-664 TKELLGFQTS
+664 
-674 LNHFNRERRGII
+674 
-686 CQKISDATFLDFR
+686 

>member
-12 PERPNTFRSRKRWSD
+12 PERPNTFRSRKRRPD

-40 MNNGEDGQKTGRD
+40 MNNGEDGQKTGHD
-53 LKPIG
+53 SKPIG

-66 REELPEKAVLEL
+66 REELPEAVLEL

-104 SFRMLCSPNNIM
+104 SFRMLCSSNKIM
-116 NANAEKI
+116 TANAEKI
-123 LRSTKAKKFL
+123 LRSTEAKRFL
-133 TGTALSSFINQMAYL
+133 TGTVLSSFINKMAYL
-148 GDSSGVDTV
+148 SNNSGVDTV
-157 IMDLISIFLTMI
+157 IMDLTAIFLTMI
-169 QKLRE
+169 QKLGV
-174 SIVHSLPISQLKISL
+174 SIVHSLPIPQLRISV
-189 ALLKEKN
+189 AELKEKN
-196 LIENADDLEKELHH
+196 LIENTDDLEKELHH
-210 VTELKDEVIRLAMSA
+210 VTELKDKVIRLGMSA
-225 HDQESEL
+225 HDQESHL
-232 KPPQNFRELSV
+232 KPPQNFRDLSV

-267 DLDHYLDVQFRLLR
+267 DLDHYLDVHFRLLK
-281 EDFVMPL
+281 EDFVIPL

-305 TSNTSPRANDVSV
+305 KSNTRRANDVSV
-318 YHGVTVLYP
+318 YHGVRVLYP

-341 QSHSKVRRIK
+341 QSHSKVRRVK

-385 GLSDGELEVRFET
+385 GLSDGQLEVRFEN

-403 VNRFIQSKETFV
+403 VNRFIESKETFV
-415 MVESDAYYESYR
+415 MVESDAYFESYR
-427 HVLEG
+427 HVLKG
-432 LKEINPEEFPFQR
+432 LQEINPGEFAFQR
-445 YIVECCQDIRPP
+445 YIVECCQDIGPP
-457 VYQLHGKEDDN
+457 AYQLHGKEGDEKN
-468 NNKSFTFK
+468 NSFTFK
-476 FDGVLAKKK
+476 FDRGLAKK
-485 SPETLVTNHRSSSPR
+485 SPETLVSNHGSSTPW

-506 DALGTDSSQPGK
+506 HALGTDSGQPGE

-527 CTESLSN
+527 WTESLDN
-534 PDVVMDNEMPHEIF
+534 PDVAKDKIF
-548 NWPDRESLGFNESQ
+548 NWPDRESLGLNESQ

-573 FALIQGPP
+573 FVLIQGPP

-591 IAQALLDNTSLWQ
+591 IAQALLDNKSLWR
-604 DEKGSSP
+604 DEKGCSP

-630 SNRGEI
+630 SNRGEM
-636 GNLGLKNVFAQSNI
+636 GK
-650 NDHNISMTC
+650 IS
-659 QNAKN
+659 
-664 TKELLGFQTS
+664 S
-674 LNHFNRERRGII
+674 LNQII
-686 CQKISDATFLDFR
+686 KTLS

>member
-1 MSSSRRKLWKI
+1 MSSGHREPRKI
-12 PERPNTFRSRKRWSD
+12 PGRSNNFRNRKRRSY
-27 DVPRANEGPKRRR
+27 DVPRAIEGLKRRR
-40 MNNGEDGQKTGRD
+40 MNGEGGQTD
-53 LKPIG
+53 TVHDSKPIG

-104 SFRMLCSPNNIM
+104 SFRMLCSSNNIM
-116 NANAEKI
+116 TANAEKI

-174 SIVHSLPISQLKISL
+174 SIVYSLPIPQLRISL

-225 HDQESEL
+225 HDQESQL

-376 ASVENRDPE
+376 ASVENRDSE
-385 GLSDGELEVRFET
+385 GLSEGELEVRFED

-403 VNRFIQSKETFV
+403 VNRFIQSKEKFV

-445 YIVECCQDIRPP
+445 YIVECCQDVGPP
-457 VYQLHGKEDDN
+457 AYQLHGKEGDEKN
-468 NNKSFTFK
+468 NSFTFK
-476 FDGVLAKKK
+476 FDGVLEKKK
-485 SPETLVTNHRSSSPR
+485 SPKTVVSNHQS
-500 LQVASE
+500 LQMASE
-506 DALGTDSSQPGK
+506 HALETDSSQPGE
-518 GSGELSSDA
+518 GSGELSSEA
-527 CTESLSN
+527 CTESLNN
-534 PDVVMDNEMPHEIF
+534 PDDVKDKEMPHEVF

-630 SNRGEI
+630 SNQGEI

-650 NDHNISMTC
+650 NDHNTVY
-659 QNAKN
+659 Q
-664 TKELLGFQTS
+664 
-674 LNHFNRERRGII
+674 
-686 CQKISDATFLDFR
+686 

>member
-12 PERPNTFRSRKRWSD
+12 PERPNTFRSRKRRPD

-40 MNNGEDGQKTGRD
+40 MNNGEDGRKTGHD
-53 LKPIG
+53 SKPIG

-66 REELPEKAVLEL
+66 REELPEAVLEL

-104 SFRMLCSPNNIM
+104 SFRMLCSSNKIM
-116 NANAEKI
+116 TANAEKI
-123 LRSTKAKKFL
+123 LRSTEAKRFL
-133 TGTALSSFINQMAYL
+133 TGTVLSSFINKMAYL
-148 GDSSGVDTV
+148 SDNSGADTV
-157 IMDLISIFLTMI
+157 IMDLTAIFLTMI
-169 QKLRE
+169 QKLGV
-174 SIVHSLPISQLKISL
+174 SIVHSLPVPQLRISL
-189 ALLKEKN
+189 AELKEKN
-196 LIENADDLEKELHH
+196 LIENTDDVEKKLHH

-225 HDQESEL
+225 HDQESQL

-341 QSHSKVRRIK
+341 QSHSKVRRVK

-385 GLSDGELEVRFET
+385 GLSDGQLEVRFEN

-415 MVESDAYYESYR
+415 MVESDAYFESYR

-432 LKEINPEEFPFQR
+432 LKEINPGEFPFQR
-445 YIVECCQDIRPP
+445 YIVECCQDIGPP
-457 VYQLHGKEDDN
+457 AYQLHGKEGDAN
-468 NNKSFTFK
+468 NNSFTFK

-485 SPETLVTNHRSSSPR
+485 SPETLESNHRSSTEK
-500 LQVASE
+500 LQMTIE
-506 DALGTDSSQPGK
+506 PETDSSQL
-518 GSGELSSDA
+518 GELSSDT
-527 CTESLSN
+527 CTESLNN
-534 PDVVMDNEMPHEIF
+534 PDVAKDKEMPREIF
-548 NWPDRESLGFNESQ
+548 NWPDRESLGLNESQ

-630 SNRGEI
+630 PSEGKS
-636 GNLGLKNVFAQSNI
+636 GNFGLKNVSLQSNN
-650 NDHNISMTC
+650 NDHNTSMTV
-659 QNAKN
+659 
-664 TKELLGFQTS
+664 S
-674 LNHFNRERRGII
+674 
-686 CQKISDATFLDFR
+686 

>member
-1 MSSSRRKLWKI
+1 MSSGHREPRKI
-12 PERPNTFRSRKRWSD
+12 PGRSNNFRNRKRRSY
-27 DVPRANEGPKRRR
+27 DVPRAIEGLKRRR
-40 MNNGEDGQKTGRD
+40 MNGEGGQTDTGHD
-53 LKPIG
+53 SKPIG

-174 SIVHSLPISQLKISL
+174 SIVYSLPIPQLRISL

-225 HDQESEL
+225 HDQESQL

-305 TSNTSPRANDVSV
+305 TSNTSPRAHDVSV

-341 QSHSKVRRIK
+341 QSHSKVRRVK

-403 VNRFIQSKETFV
+403 VNRFIQSKQTFV

-445 YIVECCQDIRPP
+445 YIVECCQDVGPP
-457 VYQLHGKEDDN
+457 AYQLHG
-468 NNKSFTFK
+468 TFK
-476 FDGVLAKKK
+476 FDGVLEKKK
-485 SPETLVTNHRSSSPR
+485 SPKTVVSNHQS
-500 LQVASE
+500 LQMASE
-506 DALGTDSSQPGK
+506 HALETDSSQPGE
-518 GSGELSSDA
+518 GSGELLSEA
-527 CTESLSN
+527 CTESLNN
-534 PDVVMDNEMPHEIF
+534 PDDVKDKEMPHEVF

-630 SNRGEI
+630 SNQGEI

-650 NDHNISMTC
+650 NDHNTVY
-659 QNAKN
+659 Q
-664 TKELLGFQTS
+664 
-674 LNHFNRERRGII
+674 
-686 CQKISDATFLDFR
+686 

>member
-12 PERPNTFRSRKRWSD
+12 PERPNTFRSRKRRPD

-40 MNNGEDGQKTGRD
+40 MNNGEDGQKTGHD
-53 LKPIG
+53 SKPIG

-89 SMDDIRPDLLKLVIT
+89 SMDDIRPDLLKLVII
-104 SFRMLCSPNNIM
+104 SFRMLCSSNNIM
-116 NANAEKI
+116 TANAEKI
-123 LRSTKAKKFL
+123 LRSTKAKSFL
-133 TGTALSSFINQMAYL
+133 TGTVLSSFINKMAYL
-148 GDSSGVDTV
+148 GDNSGVDTV
-157 IMDLISIFLTMI
+157 IMDLIAIFLTMI
-169 QKLRE
+169 QKLGE
-174 SIVHSLPISQLKISL
+174 SIVHSLPIPQLRISL
-189 ALLKEKN
+189 AVLKEKN
-196 LIENADDLEKELHH
+196 LIENADDLEKKLQH
-210 VTELKDEVIRLAMSA
+210 VTELKDEVIRLAMSG
-225 HDQESEL
+225 HDQESQL

-341 QSHSKVRRIK
+341 QSHSKVRRVK

-385 GLSDGELEVRFET
+385 GLSDGQLEVRFEN

-415 MVESDAYYESYR
+415 MVESDAYFESYR

-432 LKEINPEEFPFQR
+432 LQEINPEEFPFQR
-445 YIVECCQDIRPP
+445 YIVECCQDIGPP
-457 VYQLHGKEDDN
+457 AYQLHGKEGDEKN
-468 NNKSFTFK
+468 NSFTFK
-476 FDGVLAKKK
+476 FDRVLAKKK
-485 SPETLVTNHRSSSPR
+485 SPETLVSNHRSTSPR

-506 DALGTDSSQPGK
+506 HALGTDSSQPGE
-518 GSGELSSDA
+518 GFGELSSDA

-548 NWPDRESLGFNESQ
+548 NWPDRESLGLNESQ

-630 SNRGEI
+630 SNRGEM
-636 GNLGLKNVFAQSNI
+636 G
-650 NDHNISMTC
+650 
-659 QNAKN
+659 
-664 TKELLGFQTS
+664 
-674 LNHFNRERRGII
+674 
-686 CQKISDATFLDFR
+686 KISSFNHIITTLS

>member
-12 PERPNTFRSRKRWSD
+12 PERPNTFRSRKRRPD

-40 MNNGEDGQKTGRD
+40 MNNGEDGQKTGHD
-53 LKPIG
+53 SKPIG

-104 SFRMLCSPNNIM
+104 SFRMLCSSNKIM
-116 NANAEKI
+116 TANAEKI
-123 LRSTKAKKFL
+123 LRSTEAKRFL
-133 TGTALSSFINQMAYL
+133 TGTVLSSFINKMAYL
-148 GDSSGVDTV
+148 SDNSGVDTV
-157 IMDLISIFLTMI
+157 IMDLTAIFLTMI
-169 QKLRE
+169 QKLGV
-174 SIVHSLPISQLKISL
+174 SIVHSLPVPQLRISL
-189 ALLKEKN
+189 AELKEKN
-196 LIENADDLEKELHH
+196 LIENTDDLEKKLHH

-225 HDQESEL
+225 HDQESQL

-305 TSNTSPRANDVSV
+305 TSNTSPRAHDVSV

-341 QSHSKVRRIK
+341 QSHSKVRRVK

-385 GLSDGELEVRFET
+385 GLSDGELEVRFEN

-415 MVESDAYYESYR
+415 MVESDAYFESYR

-432 LKEINPEEFPFQR
+432 LKEINPGEFPFQR
-445 YIVECCQDIRPP
+445 YIVECCQDVGPP
-457 VYQLHGKEDDN
+457 AYQLHGKEGDAN
-468 NNKSFTFK
+468 NNSFTFK

-485 SPETLVTNHRSSSPR
+485 STETLESNHRSSTEK
-500 LQVASE
+500 LQMTIE
-506 DALGTDSSQPGK
+506 PETDSSQL
-518 GSGELSSDA
+518 GELSSDT
-527 CTESLSN
+527 CTESLNN
-534 PDVVMDNEMPHEIF
+534 PDVAKDKEMPREIF
-548 NWPDRESLGFNESQ
+548 IWPDRESLGLNESQ

-630 SNRGEI
+630 PNEGKS
-636 GNLGLKNVFAQSNI
+636 GNFGLKNVSLQSNN
-650 NDHNISMTC
+650 NDHNTSMTV
-659 QNAKN
+659 
-664 TKELLGFQTS
+664 S
-674 LNHFNRERRGII
+674 
-686 CQKISDATFLDFR
+686 

>member
-12 PERPNTFRSRKRWSD
+12 PERPNTFRSRKRRPD

-40 MNNGEDGQKTGRD
+40 MNNGEDGQKTGHD
-53 LKPIG
+53 SKPIG

-104 SFRMLCSPNNIM
+104 SFRMLCSSNKIM
-116 NANAEKI
+116 TANAEKI
-123 LRSTKAKKFL
+123 LRSTEAKRFL
-133 TGTALSSFINQMAYL
+133 TGTVLSSFINKMAYL
-148 GDSSGVDTV
+148 SNNSGVDTV
-157 IMDLISIFLTMI
+157 IMDLTAIFLTMI
-169 QKLRE
+169 QKLGV
-174 SIVHSLPISQLKISL
+174 SIVHSLPIPQLRISV
-189 ALLKEKN
+189 AELKEKN
-196 LIENADDLEKELHH
+196 LIENTDDLEKELHH
-210 VTELKDEVIRLAMSA
+210 VTELKDKVIRLGMSA
-225 HDQESEL
+225 HDQESHL
-232 KPPQNFRELSV
+232 KPPQNFRDLSV

-267 DLDHYLDVQFRLLR
+267 DLDHYLDVHFRLLK
-281 EDFVMPL
+281 EDFVIPL

-305 TSNTSPRANDVSV
+305 KSNTRRANDVSV
-318 YHGVTVLYP
+318 YHGVRVLYP

-341 QSHSKVRRIK
+341 QSHSKVRRVK

-385 GLSDGELEVRFET
+385 GLGDGQLEVRFEN

-403 VNRFIQSKETFV
+403 VNRFIESKETFV
-415 MVESDAYYESYR
+415 MVESDAYFESYR
-427 HVLEG
+427 HVLKG
-432 LKEINPEEFPFQR
+432 LQEINPGEFAFQR
-445 YIVECCQDIRPP
+445 YIVECCQDIGPP
-457 VYQLHGKEDDN
+457 AYQLHGKEGDEKN
-468 NNKSFTFK
+468 NSFTFK
-476 FDGVLAKKK
+476 FDRGLAKK
-485 SPETLVTNHRSSSPR
+485 SPETLVSNHGSSTPW

-506 DALGTDSSQPGK
+506 HALGTDSGQPGE

-527 CTESLSN
+527 WTESLDN
-534 PDVVMDNEMPHEIF
+534 PDVAKDKIF
-548 NWPDRESLGFNESQ
+548 NWPDRESLGLNESQ

-591 IAQALLDNTSLWQ
+591 IAQALLDNKSLWQ
-604 DEKGSSP
+604 DEKGCSP

-630 SNRGEI
+630 SNRGEM
-636 GNLGLKNVFAQSNI
+636 GK
-650 NDHNISMTC
+650 IS
-659 QNAKN
+659 
-664 TKELLGFQTS
+664 S
-674 LNHFNRERRGII
+674 LNQII
-686 CQKISDATFLDFR
+686 KTLS

>member
-1 MSSSRRKLWKI
+1 MSSGHRERRKI
-12 PERPNTFRSRKRWSD
+12 PGRPNNFRNRKRRSD
-27 DVPRANEGPKRRR
+27 DVPRANEGSKRRR
-40 MNNGEDGQKTGRD
+40 MNGEGGQNTGHD
-53 LKPIG
+53 SKPIG

-157 IMDLISIFLTMI
+157 IMDLIPIFLTMI
-169 QKLRE
+169 QKLGE
-174 SIVHSLPISQLKISL
+174 SIVHSLPIPQLKMSL
-189 ALLKEKN
+189 DVLKEKN
-196 LIENADDLEKELHH
+196 LIENAGDLEKELHH

-267 DLDHYLDVQFRLLR
+267 DLDHYLDVQFRLLK

-288 RDGIKQLTKDK
+288 RNGIKQLTKDK

-305 TSNTSPRANDVSV
+305 KSSTRQANDVSV

-341 QSHSKVRRIK
+341 QSHSKVRRVK

-385 GLSDGELEVRFET
+385 GLSDGQLEVRFEN

-415 MVESDAYYESYR
+415 MVESDAYFESYR

-432 LKEINPEEFPFQR
+432 LKEINPGEFPFQR
-445 YIVECCQDIRPP
+445 YIVECCQDVGPP
-457 VYQLHGKEDDN
+457 AYQVHGKEGDEKN
-468 NNKSFTFK
+468 NSFIFK
-476 FDGVLAKKK
+476 FDDVLAKKK
-485 SPETLVTNHRSSSPR
+485 SPKTLVINHQS

-506 DALGTDSSQPGK
+506 HALGTDSSQPGA

-527 CTESLSN
+527 CTESLDN
-534 PDVVMDNEMPHEIF
+534 PDVAKDKEMPHEIF
-548 NWPDRESLGFNESQ
+548 SWPDRESLGLNESQ

-604 DEKGSSP
+604 DGKGSSP

-619 HALDQFLEGLI
+619 HALDQFLEGLT
-630 SNRGEI
+630 SNRGEM
-636 GNLGLKNVFAQSNI
+636 GK
-650 NDHNISMTC
+650 IS
-659 QNAKN
+659 
-664 TKELLGFQTS
+664 S
-674 LNHFNRERRGII
+674 LNQII
-686 CQKISDATFLDFR
+686 KTLS

>member
-1 MSSSRRKLWKI
+1 MSSGHGEPRKI
-12 PERPNTFRSRKRWSD
+12 PGRPNNFRNRKRRSD
-27 DVPRANEGPKRRR
+27 DVPRANEGSKRRR
-40 MNNGEDGQKTGRD
+40 MNGEGRQNTGHD
-53 LKPIG
+53 SKPIG
-58 FKALESIC
+58 FMALESIC

-123 LRSTKAKKFL
+123 LRSTKAKRFL

-148 GDSSGVDTV
+148 GDSSGVDSV

-174 SIVHSLPISQLKISL
+174 SIVHSLPIPQLRISL

-225 HDQESEL
+225 HDQESQL

-243 IPSAADLLCSRPFLR
+243 IPSAADLLFSRPFLR

-288 RDGIKQLTKDK
+288 RDGIRQLTKDK

-305 TSNTSPRANDVSV
+305 TSNTRRANDVSV
-318 YHGVTVLYP
+318 YHGVRVLYP

-376 ASVENRDPE
+376 ASVENRDSE
-385 GLSDGELEVRFET
+385 GLSKGELEVRFED

-403 VNRFIQSKETFV
+403 VNWFIESKETFV

-445 YIVECCQDIRPP
+445 YIVECCQDIGPP
-457 VYQLHGKEDDN
+457 AYQLHGKEGDEKN
-468 NNKSFTFK
+468 NSFTFK
-476 FDGVLAKKK
+476 FDRVLEKRK
-485 SPETLVTNHRSSSPR
+485 SPETLVSNHRSTSPR

-506 DALGTDSSQPGK
+506 HALGTDSSQPGE
-518 GSGELSSDA
+518 GFGELSSDA

-548 NWPDRESLGFNESQ
+548 NWPDRESLGLNESQ

-591 IAQALLDNTSLWQ
+591 IAQALLDNKSLWR
-604 DEKGSSP
+604 DEEGSSP

-650 NDHNISMTC
+650 MTIILYINDMPKC
-659 QNAKN
+659 
-664 TKELLGFQTS
+664 KEYKR
-674 LNHFNRERRGII
+674 NPRV
-686 CQKISDATFLDFR
+686 SDEFKPL

>member
-1 MSSSRRKLWKI
+1 MSSGHREPRKI
-12 PERPNTFRSRKRWSD
+12 PGRSNNFRNRKRRSY
-27 DVPRANEGPKRRR
+27 DVPRAIEGLKRRR
-40 MNNGEDGQKTGRD
+40 MNGEGGQTDTGHD
-53 LKPIG
+53 SKPIG

-104 SFRMLCSPNNIM
+104 SFRMLCSSNNIM
-116 NANAEKI
+116 TANAEKI

-225 HDQESEL
+225 HDQESQL

-258 KNITDRRFN
+258 KNFTDRRFN

-341 QSHSKVRRIK
+341 QSHSKVRRVK

-385 GLSDGELEVRFET
+385 GLSDGQLEVRFEN

-445 YIVECCQDIRPP
+445 YIVECCQDVGPP
-457 VYQLHGKEDDN
+457 AYQLHGKEGDEKN
-468 NNKSFTFK
+468 NSFTFK
-476 FDGVLAKKK
+476 FDGVLEKKK
-485 SPETLVTNHRSSSPR
+485 SPKTVVSNHQS
-500 LQVASE
+500 LQMASE
-506 DALGTDSSQPGK
+506 HALETDSSQPGE
-518 GSGELSSDA
+518 GSGELSSEA
-527 CTESLSN
+527 CTESLNN
-534 PDVVMDNEMPHEIF
+534 PDDVKDKEMPHEVF

-630 SNRGEI
+630 SNQGEI

-650 NDHNISMTC
+650 NDHNTVY
-659 QNAKN
+659 Q
-664 TKELLGFQTS
+664 
-674 LNHFNRERRGII
+674 
-686 CQKISDATFLDFR
+686 

>member
-1 MSSSRRKLWKI
+1 MSSGHRELRKI
-12 PERPNTFRSRKRWSD
+12 PGRPNTFRNRKRRSD
-27 DVPRANEGPKRRR
+27 DVLRANEGSKRRR
-40 MNNGEDGQKTGRD
+40 MNGEGGQNTGRHS
-53 LKPIG
+53 KPIG

-104 SFRMLCSPNNIM
+104 SFRMLCSSDNIM
-116 NANAEKI
+116 TANAEKI
-123 LRSTKAKKFL
+123 LRSTKAKRFL

-169 QKLRE
+169 QKLGQ
-174 SIVHSLPISQLKISL
+174 SIVHSLPIPQLRISL
-189 ALLKEKN
+189 DLLKEKN

-210 VTELKDEVIRLAMSA
+210 VTELKDDVIRLAMSA
-225 HDQESEL
+225 HDQESQL

-258 KNITDRRFN
+258 KNITDRRFK

-305 TSNTSPRANDVSV
+305 KSNTRRANDVSV
-318 YHGVTVLYP
+318 YHGVRVLYP

-376 ASVENRDPE
+376 ASVENRDSE
-385 GLSDGELEVRFET
+385 GLSDGELEVRFED

-432 LKEINPEEFPFQR
+432 LKEINPGEFPFQR
-445 YIVECCQDIRPP
+445 YIVECCQDVGPP
-457 VYQLHGKEDDN
+457 AYQLHGKEGDEKN
-468 NNKSFTFK
+468 NSFTFK

-485 SPETLVTNHRSSSPR
+485 SPKTLVSNRQS

-506 DALGTDSSQPGK
+506 HVLETDSSQPEEGL
-518 GSGELSSDA
+518 GELSSDA
-527 CTESLSN
+527 CTESLNN
-534 PDVVMDNEMPHEIF
+534 PDVVKEKEMQHEIF
-548 NWPDRESLGFNESQ
+548 NWPDRESLGLNESQ
-562 MRAFK
+562 MQAFK

-630 SNRGEI
+630 SNRGEM
-636 GNLGLKNVFAQSNI
+636 GK
-650 NDHNISMTC
+650 IS
-659 QNAKN
+659 
-664 TKELLGFQTS
+664 S
-674 LNHFNRERRGII
+674 LNQII
-686 CQKISDATFLDFR
+686 MTLIYQ

>member
-1 MSSSRRKLWKI
+1 MSSGHRERRKI
-12 PERPNTFRSRKRWSD
+12 PGRPNNFRNRKRRSD
-27 DVPRANEGPKRRR
+27 DVPRANEGSKRRR
-40 MNNGEDGQKTGRD
+40 MNGEGGQKTGHD
-53 LKPIG
+53 SKPIG

-104 SFRMLCSPNNIM
+104 SFRMLCSSNNIM
-116 NANAEKI
+116 TANAEKI
-123 LRSTKAKKFL
+123 LRSTKAKRFL
-133 TGTALSSFINQMAYL
+133 TGTVLSSFINKMAYL
-148 GDSSGVDTV
+148 GGNSGVGTV
-157 IMDLISIFLTMI
+157 IMDLIAIFLTMI
-169 QKLRE
+169 QKLGE
-174 SIVHSLPISQLKISL
+174 SIVHSLPIPQLRISL
-189 ALLKEKN
+189 AVLKEKN
-196 LIENADDLEKELHH
+196 LIENADDLEKKLQH
-210 VTELKDEVIRLAMSA
+210 VTELKDEVIRLAMSG
-225 HDQESEL
+225 HDQESQL

-288 RDGIKQLTKDK
+288 RNAIKQLTKDN

-341 QSHSKVRRIK
+341 QSHSKVRRVK

-385 GLSDGELEVRFET
+385 GLSDGELEVRFEN

-415 MVESDAYYESYR
+415 MVESDAYFESYR

-432 LKEINPEEFPFQR
+432 LKEINPGEFPFQR
-445 YIVECCQDIRPP
+445 YIVECCQDVGPP
-457 VYQLHGKEDDN
+457 AYQVHGKEGDEKN
-468 NNKSFTFK
+468 NSFIFK
-476 FDGVLAKKK
+476 FDDVLAKKK
-485 SPETLVTNHRSSSPR
+485 SPKTLVINHQS

-506 DALGTDSSQPGK
+506 HALGTDSSQPGA

-527 CTESLSN
+527 CTESLDN
-534 PDVVMDNEMPHEIF
+534 PDVAKDKEMPHEIF
-548 NWPDRESLGFNESQ
+548 SWPDRESLGLNESQ

-604 DEKGSSP
+604 DGKGSSP

-619 HALDQFLEGLI
+619 HALDQFLEGLT
-630 SNRGEI
+630 SNRGEM
-636 GNLGLKNVFAQSNI
+636 GK
-650 NDHNISMTC
+650 IS
-659 QNAKN
+659 
-664 TKELLGFQTS
+664 S
-674 LNHFNRERRGII
+674 LNQII
-686 CQKISDATFLDFR
+686 KTLS

>member
-1 MSSSRRKLWKI
+1 MSSGHGEPRKI
-12 PERPNTFRSRKRWSD
+12 PGRPNNFRNRKRRSD
-27 DVPRANEGPKRRR
+27 DVPRANEGSKRRR
-40 MNNGEDGQKTGRD
+40 MNGEGRQNTGHD
-53 LKPIG
+53 SKPIG
-58 FKALESIC
+58 FMALESIC

-104 SFRMLCSPNNIM
+104 SFRMLCSSNNIM
-116 NANAEKI
+116 TANAEKI
-123 LRSTKAKKFL
+123 LRSTKAKRFL
-133 TGTALSSFINQMAYL
+133 TGTVLSSFINKMAYL
-148 GDSSGVDTV
+148 GDNSGVDTV
-157 IMDLISIFLTMI
+157 IMDLIAIFLTMI
-169 QKLRE
+169 QKLGE
-174 SIVHSLPISQLKISL
+174 SIVHSLPIPQLRISL
-189 ALLKEKN
+189 AVLKEKN
-196 LIENADDLEKELHH
+196 LIENADDLEKKLQH
-210 VTELKDEVIRLAMSA
+210 VTELKDEVIRLAMSG
-225 HDQESEL
+225 HDQESQL

-267 DLDHYLDVQFRLLR
+267 DLDHYLDVQFRLLK

-445 YIVECCQDIRPP
+445 YIVECCQDVAPP
-457 VYQLHGKEDDN
+457 AYQLHGKEGDEKN
-468 NNKSFTFK
+468 NSFTFK
-476 FDGVLAKKK
+476 FDAVLAKKK
-485 SPETLVTNHRSSSPR
+485 SPKTLVSNHQS

-506 DALGTDSSQPGK
+506 HALETDSSQPGE
-518 GSGELSSDA
+518 GSGELSSEA
-527 CTESLSN
+527 CTESLNN
-534 PDVVMDNEMPHEIF
+534 PDDVKDKEMPHEIF

-636 GNLGLKNVFAQSNI
+636 RNLGL
-650 NDHNISMTC
+650 
-659 QNAKN
+659 
-664 TKELLGFQTS
+664 
-674 LNHFNRERRGII
+674 
-686 CQKISDATFLDFR
+686 

>member
-1 MSSSRRKLWKI
+1 MWKI
-12 PERPNTFRSRKRWSD
+12 PERPSTFRSRKRRPD

-40 MNNGEDGQKTGRD
+40 MNNGEDGQKTGHD
-53 LKPIG
+53 SKPIG

-104 SFRMLCSPNNIM
+104 SFRMLCSSNNIM
-116 NANAEKI
+116 TANAEKI
-123 LRSTKAKKFL
+123 LRSTKAKSFL
-133 TGTALSSFINQMAYL
+133 TGPVLSSFINKMAYL
-148 GDSSGVDTV
+148 GGNSGVDTV
-157 IMDLISIFLTMI
+157 IMDLIAIFLTMI
-169 QKLRE
+169 HKLGE
-174 SIVHSLPISQLKISL
+174 SIVHSLPIPQLRNSL
-189 ALLKEKN
+189 AVLKEKN
-196 LIENADDLEKELHH
+196 LVENADDLEKKLQH
-210 VTELKDEVIRLAMSA
+210 VTKLKDEVIRLAMSG
-225 HDQESEL
+225 HDQESQL

-305 TSNTSPRANDVSV
+305 TSNTRRANDVSV
-318 YHGVTVLYP
+318 YHGVRVLYP

-398 TEAAE
+398 TETAE

-415 MVESDAYYESYR
+415 MVESDAYFESYR

-432 LKEINPEEFPFQR
+432 LKEINPGEFPFQR
-445 YIVECCQDIRPP
+445 YIVECCQDIGPP
-457 VYQLHGKEDDN
+457 AYQLHGKEGDAN
-468 NNKSFTFK
+468 NNSFTFK

-485 SPETLVTNHRSSSPR
+485 SPGTLESNHRSSTEK
-500 LQVASE
+500 LQMTIE
-506 DALGTDSSQPGK
+506 PETDSSQL
-518 GSGELSSDA
+518 GELSSDT
-527 CTESLSN
+527 CTESLNN
-534 PDVVMDNEMPHEIF
+534 PDVAKDKEMPREIF
-548 NWPDRESLGFNESQ
+548 NWPDRESLGLNESQ

-630 SNRGEI
+630 PSEGKS
-636 GNLGLKNVFAQSNI
+636 GNFGLKNVSLQSNN
-650 NDHNISMTC
+650 NDHNTSMTV
-659 QNAKN
+659 
-664 TKELLGFQTS
+664 S
-674 LNHFNRERRGII
+674 
-686 CQKISDATFLDFR
+686 

>member
-12 PERPNTFRSRKRWSD
+12 PERPSTFRSRKRRPD

-40 MNNGEDGQKTGRD
+40 MNNGEDGQKTGHD
-53 LKPIG
+53 SKPIG

-66 REELPEKAVLEL
+66 REEPPEAVLQL

-104 SFRMLCSPNNIM
+104 SFRMLCSSNKIM
-116 NANAEKI
+116 TANAEKI
-123 LRSTKAKKFL
+123 LRSTEAKRFL
-133 TGTALSSFINQMAYL
+133 TGTVLSSFINKMAYL
-148 GDSSGVDTV
+148 SNNSGVDTV
-157 IMDLISIFLTMI
+157 IMDLTAIFLTMI
-169 QKLRE
+169 QKLGV
-174 SIVHSLPISQLKISL
+174 SIVHSLPIPQLRISV
-189 ALLKEKN
+189 AELKEKN
-196 LIENADDLEKELHH
+196 LIENTDDLEKELHH
-210 VTELKDEVIRLAMSA
+210 VTELKDKVIRLGMST
-225 HDQESEL
+225 HDQESHL
-232 KPPQNFRELSV
+232 KPLQNFRDLSV

-305 TSNTSPRANDVSV
+305 TSNTRRANDVSV
-318 YHGVTVLYP
+318 YHGVRVLYP

-341 QSHSKVRRIK
+341 KSHSKVRRIK

-376 ASVENRDPE
+376 ASVENRDSE
-385 GLSDGELEVRFET
+385 GLSEGELEVRFED

-403 VNRFIQSKETFV
+403 VNRFIQSKEKFV

-445 YIVECCQDIRPP
+445 YIVECCQDVGPP
-457 VYQLHGKEDDN
+457 AYQLHGKEGDEKN
-468 NNKSFTFK
+468 NSFTFK
-476 FDGVLAKKK
+476 FDRGLAKK
-485 SPETLVTNHRSSSPR
+485 SPETLVSNHGSSTPW

-506 DALGTDSSQPGK
+506 HALGTDSGQPGE

-527 CTESLSN
+527 WTESLDN
-534 PDVVMDNEMPHEIF
+534 PDVAKDKIF
-548 NWPDRESLGFNESQ
+548 NWPDRESLGLNESQ

-591 IAQALLDNTSLWQ
+591 IAQALLDNKSLWQ
-604 DEKGSSP
+604 DEKGRSP

-630 SNRGEI
+630 SNRGEM
-636 GNLGLKNVFAQSNI
+636 GK
-650 NDHNISMTC
+650 IS
-659 QNAKN
+659 
-664 TKELLGFQTS
+664 S
-674 LNHFNRERRGII
+674 LNQII
-686 CQKISDATFLDFR
+686 KTLS

>member
-1 MSSSRRKLWKI
+1 
-12 PERPNTFRSRKRWSD
+12 
-27 DVPRANEGPKRRR
+27 
-40 MNNGEDGQKTGRD
+40 
-53 LKPIG
+53 
-58 FKALESIC
+58 
-66 REELPEKAVLEL
+66 
-78 TRKAGQFEALL
+78 
-89 SMDDIRPDLLKLVIT
+89 
-104 SFRMLCSPNNIM
+104 
-116 NANAEKI
+116 
-123 LRSTKAKKFL
+123 
-133 TGTALSSFINQMAYL
+133 
-148 GDSSGVDTV
+148 
-157 IMDLISIFLTMI
+157 
-169 QKLRE
+169 
-174 SIVHSLPISQLKISL
+174 
-189 ALLKEKN
+189 
-196 LIENADDLEKELHH
+196 
-210 VTELKDEVIRLAMSA
+210 
-225 HDQESEL
+225 
-232 KPPQNFRELSV
+232 
-243 IPSAADLLCSRPFLR
+243 
-258 KNITDRRFN
+258 
-267 DLDHYLDVQFRLLR
+267 
-281 EDFVMPL
+281 MPL

-305 TSNTSPRANDVSV
+305 TSNTRRANDVSV
-318 YHGVTVLYP
+318 YHGVRVLYP

-385 GLSDGELEVRFET
+385 GLSGGELEVRFEDT
-398 TEAAE
+398 AAAD

-445 YIVECCQDIRPP
+445 YIVECCQDVGPP
-457 VYQLHGKEDDN
+457 AYQLHGKEGDEKN
-468 NNKSFTFK
+468 NSFTFK
-476 FDGVLAKKK
+476 FDAVLAKKK
-485 SPETLVTNHRSSSPR
+485 SPKTLVSNHQS

-506 DALGTDSSQPGK
+506 HALETDSSQPGE
-518 GSGELSSDA
+518 GSGELSSEA
-527 CTESLSN
+527 CTESLNN
-534 PDVVMDNEMPHEIF
+534 PDDVKDKEMPHEIF

-591 IAQALLDNTSLWQ
+591 IAQAFLDNTSLWQ

-659 QNAKN
+659 ENAKN

-674 LNHFNRERRGII
+674 LNHFNREKRGII

>member
-1 MSSSRRKLWKI
+1 MSSGHREPRKI
-12 PERPNTFRSRKRWSD
+12 PGRSNNFRNRKRRSY
-27 DVPRANEGPKRRR
+27 DVPRAIEGLKRRR
-40 MNNGEDGQKTGRD
+40 MNGEGGQTDTGHD
-53 LKPIG
+53 SKPIG

-78 TRKAGQFEALL
+78 TRKAEQFEALL
-89 SMDDIRPDLLKLVIT
+89 SMDDIRPDLLKLVII
-104 SFRMLCSPNNIM
+104 SFRMLCSSNNIM
-116 NANAEKI
+116 TANAEKI
-123 LRSTKAKKFL
+123 LRSTKAKSFL
-133 TGTALSSFINQMAYL
+133 TGTVLSSFINKMAYL
-148 GDSSGVDTV
+148 GDNSGVDTV
-157 IMDLISIFLTMI
+157 IMDLIAIFLTMI
-169 QKLRE
+169 QKLGE
-174 SIVHSLPISQLKISL
+174 SIVHSLPIPQLRISL
-189 ALLKEKN
+189 AVLKEKN
-196 LIENADDLEKELHH
+196 LIENTDDLEKKLQH
-210 VTELKDEVIRLAMSA
+210 VTELKDDVIRLAMSG
-225 HDQESEL
+225 HDQESQL

-267 DLDHYLDVQFRLLR
+267 DLDHYLDVQFRLLK

-288 RDGIKQLTKDK
+288 RNGIKQLTKDK

-305 TSNTSPRANDVSV
+305 KSSTRQANDVSV

-341 QSHSKVRRIK
+341 QSHSKVRRVK

-376 ASVENRDPE
+376 ASVENRDPD
-385 GLSDGELEVRFET
+385 GLSDGQLEVRFEN

-415 MVESDAYYESYR
+415 MVESDAYFESYR

-432 LKEINPEEFPFQR
+432 LQEINPEEFPFQR
-445 YIVECCQDIRPP
+445 YIVECCQDIGPP
-457 VYQLHGKEDDN
+457 AYQLHGKEGDEKN
-468 NNKSFTFK
+468 NSFTFK
-476 FDGVLAKKK
+476 FDRVLAKKK
-485 SPETLVTNHRSSSPR
+485 SPETLVSNHRSTSPR

-506 DALGTDSSQPGK
+506 HALGTDSSQPGE
-518 GSGELSSDA
+518 GFGELSSDA

-548 NWPDRESLGFNESQ
+548 NWPDRESLGLNESQ

-591 IAQALLDNTSLWQ
+591 IAQALLDNKSLWR
-604 DEKGSSP
+604 DEEGSSP

-630 SNRGEI
+630 SNQGEI

-650 NDHNISMTC
+650 NDHNTVY
-659 QNAKN
+659 Q
-664 TKELLGFQTS
+664 
-674 LNHFNRERRGII
+674 
-686 CQKISDATFLDFR
+686 

>member
-12 PERPNTFRSRKRWSD
+12 PERPSTFRSRKRRPD

-104 SFRMLCSPNNIM
+104 SFRMLCSSNKIM
-116 NANAEKI
+116 TANAEKI
-123 LRSTKAKKFL
+123 LRSTEAKRFL
-133 TGTALSSFINQMAYL
+133 TGTVLSSFINKMAYL
-148 GDSSGVDTV
+148 SDNSGVDTV
-157 IMDLISIFLTMI
+157 IMDLTAIFLTMI
-169 QKLRE
+169 QKLGV
-174 SIVHSLPISQLKISL
+174 SIVHSLPVPQLRISL
-189 ALLKEKN
+189 AELKEKN
-196 LIENADDLEKELHH
+196 LIENTDDLEKKLHH

-225 HDQESEL
+225 HDQESQL

-258 KNITDRRFN
+258 KNFTDRRFN

-341 QSHSKVRRIK
+341 QSHSKVRRVK

-385 GLSDGELEVRFET
+385 GLSDGQLEVRFEN

-415 MVESDAYYESYR
+415 MVESDAYFESYR

-432 LKEINPEEFPFQR
+432 LKEINPGEFPFQR
-445 YIVECCQDIRPP
+445 YIVECCQDIGPP
-457 VYQLHGKEDDN
+457 AYQLHGKEGDAN
-468 NNKSFTFK
+468 NNSFTFK

-485 SPETLVTNHRSSSPR
+485 SPGTLESNHRSSTEK
-500 LQVASE
+500 LQMTIE
-506 DALGTDSSQPGK
+506 PETDSSQL
-518 GSGELSSDA
+518 GELSSDT
-527 CTESLSN
+527 CTESLNN
-534 PDVVMDNEMPHEIF
+534 PDVAKDKEMPREIF
-548 NWPDRESLGFNESQ
+548 NWPDRESLGLNESQ

-630 SNRGEI
+630 PSEGKS
-636 GNLGLKNVFAQSNI
+636 GNFGLKNVSLQSNN
-650 NDHNISMTC
+650 NDHNTSMTV
-659 QNAKN
+659 
-664 TKELLGFQTS
+664 S
-674 LNHFNRERRGII
+674 
-686 CQKISDATFLDFR
+686 